1 VSSDL
6 LAQLQT
12 AQSDEERDW
21 LVLQFNLARLEPAV
35 QAAIW
40 AAAIP
45 HWFDA
50 PFLAAL
56 LDQTLEVTQP
66 LFVHLI
72 PLSYV
77 EPFPSRGYNIHERTR
92 TLLLAHLWQ
101 ADQARYREWSRRA
114 ADYSAQQPQE
124 DIGCRIET
132 VYHRL
137 VADPDAGAAELQNL
151 GWEWHN
157 SPNFAYDKVE
167 ALARAAREH
176 ANAGRLAARGLGW
189 TLFWE
194 ALLDY
199 DYSRY
204 LSAKD
209 KFLQIHITAEEDS
222 YLTADVAFRF
232 GHVQRM
238 LDEYMAAQEQYAVA
252 LALYRKLGAR
262 LGEANCLSSLG
273 HVQRMLDEYATA
285 QEQYAAALALY
296 RKLGDRLGEANCLK
310 ALGDVQYRLDEY
322 TAAQERY
329 AAALALY
336 RKLGA
341 RLGEANCL
349 RALGD
354 VQYRLD
360 EYAAAQEQY
369 AVALALYRK
378 LGDRLGEANCLSS
391 LGHVQRM
398 FGEYAAAQEQYA
410 AALALYRKL
419 GARFGEINIL
429 FGFADLDR
437 ALARWAEATAKYE
450 EALAYYQ
457 ATGQRFN
464 AALTLRRLGHTAKG
478 SSDLA
483 QARTY
488 YQAALALFSQI
499 GSPTA
504 EKVQADLNGLEA

>member
-322 TAAQERY
+322 
-329 AAALALY
+329 
-336 RKLGA
+336 
-341 RLGEANCL
+341 
-349 RALGD
+349 
-354 VQYRLD
+354 
-360 EYAAAQEQY
+360 AAAQEQY